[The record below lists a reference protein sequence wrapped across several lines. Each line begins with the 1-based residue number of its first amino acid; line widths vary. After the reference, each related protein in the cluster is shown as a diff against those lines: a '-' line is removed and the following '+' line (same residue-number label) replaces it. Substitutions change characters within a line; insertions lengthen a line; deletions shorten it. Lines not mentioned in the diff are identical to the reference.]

1 VRVEDLAQRDALTL
15 GPVECLIAGLQELHG
30 LTQPWRVCSR
40 EDYALLKTE
49 CSSPLLW
56 CACAFVQST
65 CLYSLLRTYC
75 CPVSIQGWVV
85 LVEHVKQPSHC
96 SRSWSSVWRD
106 HPQGFALIAGSVQAI
121 LVLEGP
127 TNGVS
132 ADWSIRITS
141 RIEHFFLKF
150 CFDTSLR
157 NALLQSFLTSAASSW
172 DQSLHG
178 PYDWCMSASCTGIT
192 ASWIAMI
199 NKLRQCCV
207 ATLAEVVSVEKL
219 SNYVLTAWGTIFVL
233 TKKHAPVYP
242 RFSTVRN
249 VDHRPRSLRPA
260 SKYYCNLNMLS
271 HVLQRFMEIIDSV

>member
-1 VRVEDLAQRDALTL
+1 MRVEDLAQRGALTL

-30 LTQPWRVCSR
+30 LTQPWRVFKHRLDHR

-65 CLYSLLRTYC
+65 CLCSLLRTYC

-85 LVEHVKQPSHC
+85 LVEHVKKPSHC

-132 ADWSIRITS
+132 AGCKYQNNWSNR
-141 RIEHFFLKF
+141 
-150 CFDTSLR
+150 
-157 NALLQSFLTSAASSW
+157 ALLFEIVFRPFITQSIIALFPYYSCIFMRSKLTW
-172 DQSLHG
+172 SLWLMHV
-178 PYDWCMSASCTGIT
+178 
-192 ASWIAMI
+192 
-199 NKLRQCCV
+199 CV
-207 ATLAEVVSVEKL
+207 LQ
-219 SNYVLTAWGTIFVL
+219 W
-233 TKKHAPVYP
+233 
-242 RFSTVRN
+242 
-249 VDHRPRSLRPA
+249 
-260 SKYYCNLNMLS
+260 YYCLLKC
-271 HVLQRFMEIIDSV
+271 HDQ